1 MANTPE
7 PISYI
12 QLTVGQK
19 PHPIDAVSIEG
30 KLMSDFQESGK
41 IVKTISASSTDEQI
55 PSAKCLYDMIYGS
68 GGGSVVNYNWGNDT
82 DSWGNDND
90 NWLE

>member
-12 QLTVGQK
+12 QLNDGLD

-30 KLMSDFQESGK
+30 KLMSDFQEAGK
-41 IVKTISASSTDEQI
+41 IVQSISASSTDEQI

-68 GGGSVVNYNWGNDT
+68 GDVVNN
-82 DSWGNDND
+82 
-90 NWLE
+90 